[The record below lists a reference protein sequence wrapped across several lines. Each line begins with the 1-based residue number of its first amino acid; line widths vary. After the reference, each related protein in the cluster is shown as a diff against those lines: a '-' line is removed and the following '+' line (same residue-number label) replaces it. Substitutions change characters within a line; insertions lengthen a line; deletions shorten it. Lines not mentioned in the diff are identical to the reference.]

1 MWLLPFN
8 LSVRDL
14 RNSFNFFTN
23 SNAKLISQI
32 DEYAKAVQK
41 NAQILLLEFL
51 GGFAKTDFQAGMFYF
66 PRLLWKAAEGGVMK
80 LLTSGNI
87 FSAFSVSSM
96 SYVKQIDI

>member
-1 MWLLPFN
+1 MFG
-8 LSVRDL
+8 
-14 RNSFNFFTN
+14 RNSFNFVAN

-87 FSAFSVSSM
+87 FSVFSVIFM
-96 SYVKQIDI
+96 PYVKQIKI